1 MVGVI
6 DPGWYGML
14 CSHLLLNSSAPTQI
28 AEAFSAAKVTQLCF
42 SANEYVDFCPKM
54 LISLSFL
61 LISSPKP
68 ILMMRILLLIMFTL
82 SLHYLSFG
90 QTDTLPPADPAP
102 TFNYHKDFK
111 RIIDSSQDNGSSLYY
126 HRLLKRF
133 LDNDS
138 SLTKYETLALMVG
151 FTENPHY
158 HPLEDMEK
166 EQEIFEHNK
175 NEEFQT
181 AINKSRSYLPTHPLS
196 LLVLREISYAYQ
208 QLSKD
213 YARNFVMD
221 TAILFQ
227 DSGKYFMDLNDKIM
241 EAMIFS
247 GKGRTPETP
256 IFSMGLADGEYF
268 IFNVG
273 YKIESDGVKES
284 KDTEWNKEGDFVEVI
299 TALTDNINAKK
310 FYFVIQHAKKKID
323 DDKANELAAQKAKKT
338 KKKEPKKDSK
348 DKKPEKKTKGKK
360 PSPPP
365 PVLIDNDKNDTIP
378 AVNQQTD
385 TLPASLR
392 P

>member
-1 MVGVI
+1 MIRSWSLIV
-6 DPGWYGML
+6 
-14 CSHLLLNSSAPTQI
+14 LLLS
-28 AEAFSAAKVTQLCF
+28 LCYF
-42 SANEYVDFCPKM
+42 
-54 LISLSFL
+54 
-61 LISSPKP
+61 
-68 ILMMRILLLIMFTL
+68 
-82 SLHYLSFG
+82 SFG
-90 QTDTLPPADPAP
+90 QTDSIPATPPPP

-111 RIIDSSQDNGSSLYY
+111 NIIDSSQNNESRLYY
-126 HRLLKRF
+126 HRLIKRF

-138 SLTKYETLALMVG
+138 SLTKYETLALMIG

-158 HPLEDMEK
+158 RPLEDMEK

-181 AINKSRSYLPTHPLS
+181 AVVKSRRYLPTHPLS

-221 TAILFQ
+221 TAIMFQ

-247 GKGRTPETP
+247 GKGKTPETP

-273 YKIESDGVKES
+273 YKIESDGVKET
-284 KDTEWNKEGDFVEVI
+284 KDTEWNKDGDFVEVI
-299 TALTDNINAKK
+299 TALTDNVNARK

-338 KKKEPKKDSK
+338 KKKEPKKESK
-348 DKKPEKKTKGKK
+348 DKKQEKRSKDKK
-360 PSPPP
+360 ASHLP
-365 PVLIDNDKNDTIP
+365 PVLIDNDKQDTIP
-378 AVNQQTD
+378 AIIQPVD

>member
-1 MVGVI
+1 LFQGF
-6 DPGWYGML
+6 
-14 CSHLLLNSSAPTQI
+14 NS
-28 AEAFSAAKVTQLCF
+28 
-42 SANEYVDFCPKM
+42 
-54 LISLSFL
+54 
-61 LISSPKP
+61 
-68 ILMMRILLLIMFTL
+68 IMQHR
-82 SLHYLSFG
+82 SGKS
-90 QTDTLPPADPAP
+90 
-102 TFNYHKDFK
+102 DFK
-111 RIIDSSQDNGSSLYY
+111 NIIDSSQNNESSLYY
-126 HRLLKRF
+126 HRLIKRF

-138 SLTKYETLALMVG
+138 SLSKFETLALMIG

-158 HPLEDMEK
+158 RPLEDMEK

-181 AINKSRSYLPTHPLS
+181 AVVKSRRYLPTHPLS

-221 TAILFQ
+221 TAIMFQ

-247 GKGRTPETP
+247 GKGKTPETP

-273 YKIESDGVKES
+273 YKIESDGVKET
-284 KDTEWNKEGDFVEVI
+284 KDTEWNKDGDFVEVI
-299 TALTDNINAKK
+299 TALTDNVNARK

-338 KKKEPKKDSK
+338 KKKEPKKESK
-348 DKKPEKKTKGKK
+348 DKKQEKRSKDKK
-360 PSPPP
+360 ASHLP
-365 PVLIDNDKNDTIP
+365 PVLIDNDKQDTIP
-378 AVNQQTD
+378 AIIQPVD